1 MNSNLTD
8 VEESVDGLNG
18 KLNNLGTMIDYG
30 QFTITGNGEVMRQE
44 FSFNKTFPK
53 TPKIFFTIQRNSS
66 TYLLEADIALISLN
80 TTACYFAF
88 KSTNGLSHT
97 IHWLAIC

>member
-1 MNSNLTD
+1 
-8 VEESVDGLNG
+8 
-18 KLNNLGTMIDYG
+18 MIDYG

-66 TYLLEADIALISLN
+66 TYLLEADIMLVSADTN
-80 TTACYFAF
+80 ACYFAF